1 MNLPLEYFEDIDYI
15 VKNQVESYLE
25 SNLAD
30 YIDKYSKFRD
40 EYIEESN
47 KRLIDL
53 ECEISLLK
61 SEVRELKRIV
71 KPEEFL

>member
-15 VKNQVESYLE
+15 VKNRIESYLE
-25 SNLAD
+25 NNLAN
-30 YIDKYSKFRD
+30 YIDRYSKFRD
-40 EYIEESN
+40 EYIEKSN
-47 KRLIDL
+47 KRITDL